1 MRVYLFGKNAKDL
14 LDLAL
19 SLGLEVVSKNPQVI
33 ISYGGDGTLLASE
46 RQYPQIPK
54 LAIRD
59 SKVCKKCS
67 DHTEDQLLNALI
79 KGQLKLQSF
88 PKLEAKFEGRQ
99 FLALN
104 DIVIRNTT
112 PIHAIRFQVKL
123 NGRVVAPEIVIGDG
137 VVTTTP
143 FGSSGYYQS
152 ITKKTFLT
160 GFALAYNNA
169 TLNLPPILFGSQDS
183 VSVVI
188 IRGPANLSFDNEPNL
203 TKLKRQDE
211 VVIKASLKQA
221 LIYQPEILRCQKC
234 QLFKDKRLSE

>member
-1 MRVYLFGKNAKDL
+1 MKVYLYGKNAKDL
-14 LDLAL
+14 LNLAK
-19 SLGLEVVSKNPQVI
+19 SLGMEVVSKNPEVV
-33 ISYGGDGTLLASE
+33 ISYGGDGTLLSSE

-67 DHTEDQLLNALI
+67 DHTQDQLLNALI

-88 PKLEAKFEGRQ
+88 PKLEAKLEGRQ

-112 PIHAIRFQVKL
+112 PIHAIRFQIKL
-123 NGRVVAPEIVIGDG
+123 NGRLLPPEIVIGDG
-137 VVTTTP
+137 VVATTP

-152 ITKKTFLT
+152 ITKKTFLA

-169 TLNLPPILFGSQDS
+169 TVSLPPIFFGPQDS